1 MQIRHKIFETN
12 SSSTHTLVFK
22 PGSLDYEAITIKN
35 RRIEFCPQ
43 EYGWGHEKLETWYK
57 KAEYM
62 ATYAAIYGTI
72 SDIRNFEK
80 VVSDYIKVPVKIVTT
95 DVEGY
100 IDHQSV
106 DSAAKMFQNLK
117 ETIFRPG
124 IIFIDND
131 NDNYFYGESISK
143 MEKK

>member
-22 PGSLDYEAITIKN
+22 PGSLDYEATTIKN
-35 RRIEFCPQ
+35 KRIEFCPQ

-100 IDHQSV
+100 IDHLSV
-106 DSAAKMFQNLK
+106 DRAAKMFKNLK

-131 NDNYFYGESISK
+131 NNSSFDVEIRN
-143 MEKK
+143 MLEKQ